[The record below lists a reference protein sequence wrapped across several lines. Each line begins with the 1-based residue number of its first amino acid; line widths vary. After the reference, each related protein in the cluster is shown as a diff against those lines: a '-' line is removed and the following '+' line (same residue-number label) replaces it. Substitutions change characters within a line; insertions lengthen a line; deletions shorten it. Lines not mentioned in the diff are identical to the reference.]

1 MNTRFGVLLLC
12 CLSPLWSTAQEWDLD
27 ESKTEIRFETENP
40 AGDVTGTFDPPVA
53 YMLRLDSLDLPSSKI
68 KAKID
73 VRSLQSGLVARDAA
87 LMKEDYFDVEEFPFM
102 TFESQKIE
110 ALETGYLATGILSI
124 KGITREV
131 LIPFTFHDRI
141 FEASFILK
149 RKDYNIGGNN
159 WMLGDEAKILLY
171 LPVK

>member
-1 MNTRFGVLLLC
+1 M
-12 CLSPLWSTAQEWDLD
+12 D

-40 AGDVTGTFDPPVA
+40 AGDVDGTLAPPVT
-53 YMLRLDSLDLPSSKI
+53 YTLRWDSLDPAASKI
-68 KAKID
+68 KAKLD
-73 VRSLQSGLVARDAA
+73 VRSLKSGLVARDAA
-87 LMKEDYFDVEEFPFM
+87 LMQEDYFDVAQFPFM

-110 ALETGYLATGILSI
+110 ASASGYLATGILSI

-159 WMLGDEAKILLY
+159 WMLGDEAKIFLS